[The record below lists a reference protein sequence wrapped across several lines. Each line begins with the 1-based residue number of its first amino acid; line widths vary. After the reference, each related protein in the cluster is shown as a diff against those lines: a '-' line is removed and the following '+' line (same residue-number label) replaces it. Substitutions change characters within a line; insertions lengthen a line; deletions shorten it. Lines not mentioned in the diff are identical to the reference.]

1 MDLVLDFASP
11 VPAIWTMKML
21 GLPAEHW
28 NHYAE
33 YFHAAAA
40 YGQDTPEYKQGVA
53 RTPEMVGEAI
63 EFFEQRRKNPG
74 DDLLSQLVMMEVDGE
89 KLSNEDLVAM
99 VWNLIGGGLDTTTSL
114 TSMTLVYLA
123 EHPDLRQ
130 RLADDPELLPPAC
143 EEFLRWTCVQETL
156 SRTCTKDTILGG
168 QEIKR
173 GDPVIMSWLG
183 ANFDSKVFDRP
194 EEVDIERAPNP
205 HLSFGV
211 GAHRCIG
218 LHSTRVLFNVM
229 LREVLARIPDY
240 QIDRDRTEFYRGNPL
255 LYGVV
260 KMPVTFTPGKPMG
273 IEQPF

>member
-1 MDLVLDFASP
+1 
-11 VPAIWTMKML
+11 
-21 GLPAEHW
+21 
-28 NHYAE
+28 
-33 YFHAAAA
+33 
-40 YGQDTPEYKQGVA
+40 
-53 RTPEMVGEAI
+53 
-63 EFFEQRRKNPG
+63 
-74 DDLLSQLVMMEVDGE
+74 
-89 KLSNEDLVAM
+89 
-99 VWNLIGGGLDTTTSL
+99 
-114 TSMTLVYLA
+114 MTLVYLA

-273 IEQPF
+273 VEQPF